1 MIHLDTSIVIDALT
15 GPRRSASALRR
26 AIEAGERILFSTIV
40 LYEWT
45 RGRRLPAEVAAQE
58 AIFPRETAAPF
69 GVEEAAIAAELYRT
83 LKWPRGR
90 EVDLAIAATAI
101 AQGAQLWT
109 LNVDDFRD
117 ISSLTLYRSS
127 AR

>member
-15 GPRRSASALRR
+15 GPRRSAPALRR

-45 RGRRLPAEVAAQE
+45 RGPRLPGEVAAQE
-58 AIFPRETAAPF
+58 AILPREAAAPF
-69 GVEEAAIAAELYRT
+69 GVEEAAIAAELYRSV
-83 LKWPRGR
+83 KRPRGR
-90 EVDLAIAATAI
+90 EIDLAIAATAI
-101 AQGAQLWT
+101 VQGAHLWT

-117 ISSLTLYRSS
+117 IAPLTLYRS
-127 AR
+127 